1 MKRVKTLKEYTIQF
15 VGLSQGTHHFEFE
28 INNKFFEDLDC
39 NDFNDAAFTVKL
51 EFIKQS
57 TMMLLNFNFKGNVV
71 VPCDRCAENVTMLIK
86 GEEKLIVKFGDTD
99 FNDTDDILILAENE
113 HEINVA
119 HYIYEFIELNI
130 PFKRTHKENECDVE
144 TIKKLRE
151 LEVNRTED
159 IDPRWSSLKNFN
171 N

>member
-1 MKRVKTLKEYTIQF
+1 MKTLKEYTIQF
-15 VGLSQGTHHFEFE
+15 VGLSQGTHYFEYT

-39 NDFNDAAFTVKL
+39 HDFIDAAFAVEL
-51 EFIKQS
+51 EFIKRS
-57 TMMLLNFNFKGNVV
+57 TMMLLNFSFKGNVV
-71 VPCDRCAENVTMLIK
+71 VPCDRCAEDVNMPIE

-99 FNDTDDILILAENE
+99 FNGTDDILILSENE

-130 PFKRTHKENECDVE
+130 PFKRTHIEGECDVE
-144 TIKKLRE
+144 TIKKLKE
-151 LEVNRTED
+151 LEVNKTED
-159 IDPRWSSLKNFN
+159 IDPRWSTLKNFN